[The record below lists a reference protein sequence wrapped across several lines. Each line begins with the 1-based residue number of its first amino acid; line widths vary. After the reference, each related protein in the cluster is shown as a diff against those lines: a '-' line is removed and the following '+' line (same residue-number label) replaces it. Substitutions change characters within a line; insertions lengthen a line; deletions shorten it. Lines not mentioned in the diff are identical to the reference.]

1 MKKHFKGYKAET
13 IAHLYLTFMI
23 ISRHVMLSFKMDLK
37 QYWGLILEQSD
48 KYLKHLDLACICENS

>member
-23 ISRHVMLSFKMDLK
+23 ISRPVMLSFKMDLK
-37 QYWGLILEQSD
+37 Q
-48 KYLKHLDLACICENS
+48 